1 MEIVLTIL
9 VGALMLCIG
18 MIVGM
23 FMEEKIDKSY
33 YLRVIDIVEN
43 SLKRHNEIYDEY
55 YKNNNKIN
63 DTYINKVLDAIIDN
77 QKFLASAMDEI
88 NKNCYVPIWKDVDKE
103 LPECEGIYYGKKDD
117 TNSMWKVIFRNNE
130 WYLSGYPEHKIDV
143 IKWTEL
149 Y

>member
-9 VGALMLCIG
+9 VGVLMLCVGFIIG
-18 MIVGM
+18 MFSDENIN
-23 FMEEKIDKSY
+23 KTY
-33 YLRVIDIVEN
+33 YLEMVNIVEK
-43 SLKRHNEIYDEY
+43 SLKKQNEIYDKYYQNNSKSNMEY
-55 YKNNNKIN
+55 FDK
-63 DTYINKVLDAIIDN
+63 IIDLIVNN

-88 NKNCYVPIWKDVDKE
+88 NKSCYVPIWKDVDKE

-130 WYLSGYPEHKIDV
+130 WYLSGYPEHKIEV

>member
-1 MEIVLTIL
+1 MEIVLIIL

-33 YLRVIDIVEN
+33 YLRVIDVVEN

-77 QKFLASAMDEI
+77 QKFSSSYNASSP
-88 NKNCYVPIWKDVDKE
+88 NPQFL
-103 LPECEGIYYGKKDD
+103 LPPP
-117 TNSMWKVIFRNNE
+117 TLV
-130 WYLSGYPEHKIDV
+130 
-143 IKWTEL
+143 
-149 Y
+149 